1 MRVLIVGLIVLS
13 LGVAGVS
20 TYLIKTFSTPE
31 AIEEL
36 EQQAEPIKMR
46 VLVAAAA
53 LRPGAALTAESMK
66 WQFWPEETLSEHY
79 IVVEKDDQ
87 EAGRLNEFVGGIIRY
102 PIQINEPILATKVFK
117 NEDAG
122 FLAGMLENGMRAV
135 AVAVKATSEAAG
147 FIFPGDRVDVLLTH
161 EAIQKL
167 VRKLEKKRKE
177 REEKAEEARKEAQAE
192 GAEAT
197 PEDSNEDG
205 ESFPVERAI
214 LEILGP
220 FIVVSSTTET
230 ILSNIRVLAVD
241 QLMDVA
247 EGSSVLA
254 KTVTLELT
262 PEQAELVTAAL
273 AMGDISLTLRSL
285 GPDGAETKPRTYTTD
300 VDVSPILSA
309 VSEEVQKKTETLDK
323 TLQDVQAQALK
334 EQAEEIE
341 VLRQENEAAQEQS
354 MAPQPAEPVKAEEKA
369 AEKIEVLKIYRGGV
383 SETEEIT
390 VK

>member
-31 AIEEL
+31 ASEEL